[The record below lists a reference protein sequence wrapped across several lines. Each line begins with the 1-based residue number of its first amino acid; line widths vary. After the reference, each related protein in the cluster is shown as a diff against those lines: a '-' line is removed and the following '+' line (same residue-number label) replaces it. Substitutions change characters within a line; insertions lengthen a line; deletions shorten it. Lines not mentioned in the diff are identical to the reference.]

1 MTTCICIGQEWFTSF
16 DVAKRMAIV
25 QNKML
30 FVVWEDSFASGVP
43 VYVRANDGKVSVIDL
58 ANDTSLDSIIRN
70 YFIPV
75 RISEAEYPEFLKA
88 AEDRG
93 YNYLNKLNDN
103 SIKIMDVNGVIL
115 NVGSSYDIIDDL
127 SVLIGTYA
135 LDTSFLNAE
144 LRNYMNEKNFL
155 TSYLLADKYLD
166 YSIYSNKA
174 LRPDVIDMAEVY
186 LEEATKLISESDS
199 DREALL
205 QKMELTEIKRLLILE
220 RDGSANRKLKRIEK
234 AQVHDINKRLYAFL
248 NYTIFTLQDEASQA
262 ELWKSEISSLDLR
275 KAEAIININKH
286 GVNH

>member
-43 VYVRANDGKVSVIDL
+43 VYVRSDGGKVSVIDL
-58 ANDTSLDSIIRN
+58 ANDTSLDSLIRN
-70 YFIPV
+70 YFVPV

-115 NVGSSYDIIDDL
+115 NVGSSYDMIDDL
-127 SVLIGTYA
+127 SVLVSKYA

-144 LRNYMNEKNFL
+144 LRNYMNDKNFL
-155 TSYLLADKYLD
+155 TTYLLADKYLD

-174 LRPDVIDMAEVY
+174 SRSEVVDMAEVY
-186 LEEATKLISESDS
+186 IEEASKLMAETDI

-205 QKMELTEIKRLLILE
+205 QKMELTEIKRLLIME
-220 RDGSANRKLKRIEK
+220 KDGNANRKLKRIEK
-234 AQVHDINKRLYAFL
+234 DQVNDTNKRLYAFL
-248 NYTIFTLQDEASQA
+248 NYTILKLQDEASQA
-262 ELWKSEISSLDLR
+262 EPWKSEISSLDLR